1 MMNPIFRNTI
11 MHILKP
17 IALSLALLSPATA
30 FAGQAILYRN
40 PQCGCCEGHAEH
52 LRANGIDVTSVA
64 THDLALK
71 RQEQGVPMDLVG
83 CHMLLIDGYVVEGH
97 VSAATIKRLL
107 AERPAVKG
115 ISLPGMPIGSPGME
129 GPKTEP
135 FTIYTFARSGEPQ
148 VFAVE

>member
-1 MMNPIFRNTI
+1 MR
-11 MHILKP
+11 ILKT
-17 IALSLALLSPATA
+17 IALSLALLSPATV
-30 FAGQAILYRN
+30 FAEQAVLYKN

-52 LRANGIDVTSVA
+52 LRANGINVTSVA

-71 RQEQGVPMDLVG
+71 RQEQGVPMELVG
-83 CHMLLIDGYVVEGH
+83 CHMMLIGGYVVEGH
-97 VSAATIKRLL
+97 ISAAVVKRLL

-129 GPKTEP
+129 GPRTEP
-135 FTIYTFARSGEPQ
+135 LVTYTFGNGGEPQ

>member
-1 MMNPIFRNTI
+1 MR
-11 MHILKP
+11 ILKT

-30 FAGQAILYRN
+30 FAEQAILYKN

-52 LRANGIDVTSVA
+52 LRANGIDVKSVA
-64 THDLALK
+64 THDLAFK
-71 RQEQGVPMDLVG
+71 RQEQDVPMDLVG

-97 VSAATIKRLL
+97 VSAATVKRLL
-107 AERPAVKG
+107 TERPAVKG

-135 FTIYTFARSGEPQ
+135 FIIYTFGGSGEPQ

>member
-11 MHILKP
+11 MRILKTTT
-17 IALSLALLSPATA
+17 LSLALLFPATA
-30 FAGQAILYRN
+30 FAEQAILYKN

-52 LRANGIDVTSVA
+52 LRANGIDVKSVA

-83 CHMLLIDGYVVEGH
+83 CHMLMIDGYGVEGH
-97 VSAATIKRLL
+97 VSAATVKRLL
-107 AERPAVKG
+107 AERPPVKG
-115 ISLPGMPIGSPGME
+115 ISLPGMPTGSPGME

-135 FTIYTFARSGEPQ
+135 FIIYTFGGSGESQ